1 MAMLKLITLLKRKAG
16 MSRED
21 FIAYYESNHRVI
33 GEKYL
38 RAHACRYVRRYLQPL
53 PHPITGET
61 IEPDHDVLM
70 EIWFPDEAAFKATMD
85 VLTAPAAAAEI
96 AADEEKMF
104 DREKMRMFTVQE
116 FESQLDAGK
125 P

>member
-1 MAMLKLITLLKRKAG
+1 MAMVKLITLLKRKAG

-21 FIAYYESNHRVI
+21 FIAYYENNHRVI

-53 PHPITGET
+53 PHPMTGEI
-61 IEPDHDVLM
+61 IEPDYDVLM
-70 EIWFPDEAAFKATMD
+70 EIWFPNEAALNATMA

-96 AADEEKMF
+96 AADEEKLF
-104 DREKMRMFTVQE
+104 DRPKMRMFTVQE
-116 FESQLDAGK
+116 FESELNPQ
-125 P
+125 